1 MWQCGA
7 KLAVSSTRGRDRLR
21 DPDRGHLVETGRKNG
36 IGARVDRAP
45 FFRAKRGRR
54 RLCEKMLESFFN
66 FILTGGDQYIIIK
79 IYAYMHARISRAH
92 DKGAQS
98 YER

>member
-1 MWQCGA
+1 MRRKTCPN
-7 KLAVSSTRGRDRLR
+7 VSRGRDGLR

-66 FILTGGDQYIIIK
+66 FILTGGD
-79 IYAYMHARISRAH
+79 
-92 DKGAQS
+92 
-98 YER
+98 